1 MFIYKKGKQM
11 LQKKNHGII
20 TDTTILVIAIVLLAG
35 VIAMTYGFVNN
46 NSLVVYLGVFVTSA
60 ASFTILLQTVIQS
73 KSMKTIYTERRK
85 K

>member
-1 MFIYKKGKQM
+1 M